1 MEKQTE
7 YEQEIDLVSLFFAV
21 LHKYRQIFAAAVAC
35 AVLFGAVGMFKH
47 VRSQKAAE
55 AASENGEEIVRTAE
69 EQKYE
74 EDMVE
79 YRAAQTAHDKN
90 VASYNH
96 QLKQNEADQA
106 RAEFDIKNAQEYI
119 DKSVLNS
126 LDPYNVNVA
135 NAVFYITTDYK
146 ILPGMDYQNP
156 DYTGAVLSADGVSVV
171 MPVEQAQNRP
181 TTPEMEE
188 RYMRELITVSV
199 DSGTRLLTISTEGKD
214 AQQANDIMDAML
226 KRFAQLYDVIESTVG
241 EHETTQVSLS
251 STTTV
256 LTSLRDQQQNTR
268 DNMIQLQNNLTDL
281 QSNHELLEQSI
292 QTADK
297 DFAATEKPKD
307 PKGAGNSAVKYAAI
321 GFLLGA
327 VLVAGATVCSFLV
340 EGKVC
345 AADELQK
352 YCGIGVLGTLANDA
366 SQKAKGLDAA
376 INKLEKRPDGSMNG
390 AMVELIA
397 ATIHSRVPQAENILI
412 TGDISAQQL
421 ASLRDALQACS
432 VLKGTTVAS
441 ADSILVSSAAVQQ
454 AAQADVILL
463 AADCA
468 CSKYRTV
475 SAQNEKIRE
484 LGKEV
489 LGCILYA

>member
-1 MEKQTE
+1 M
-7 YEQEIDLVSLFFAV
+7 
-21 LHKYRQIFAAAVAC
+21 
-35 AVLFGAVGMFKH
+35 
-47 VRSQKAAE
+47 
-55 AASENGEEIVRTAE
+55 
-69 EQKYE
+69 
-74 EDMVE
+74 
-79 YRAAQTAHDKN
+79 
-90 VASYNH
+90 
-96 QLKQNEADQA
+96 
-106 RAEFDIKNAQEYI
+106 
-119 DKSVLNS
+119 
-126 LDPYNVNVA
+126 
-135 NAVFYITTDYK
+135 
-146 ILPGMDYQNP
+146 
-156 DYTGAVLSADGVSVV
+156 
-171 MPVEQAQNRP
+171 
-181 TTPEMEE
+181 
-188 RYMRELITVSV
+188 
-199 DSGTRLLTISTEGKD
+199 
-214 AQQANDIMDAML
+214 
-226 KRFAQLYDVIESTVG
+226 G

>member
-135 NAVFYITTDYK
+135 NAVFYIT
-146 ILPGMDYQNP
+146 
-156 DYTGAVLSADGVSVV
+156 GAVLSAYSSLLTSHETIGAIA
-171 MPVEQAQNRP
+171 EQFG
-181 TTPEMEE
+181 MEE

>member
-35 AVLFGAVGMFKH
+35 AVLFGAVGIFKH

-156 DYTGAVLSADGVSVV
+156 DYTGAVLSAYSSLLTSHETIGAIA
-171 MPVEQAQNRP
+171 EQFG
-181 TTPEMEE
+181 MEE

-327 VLVAGATVCSFLV
+327 VLVAGATACSFLV

>member
-1 MEKQTE
+1 MT
-7 YEQEIDLVSLFFAV
+7 
-21 LHKYRQIFAAAVAC
+21 
-35 AVLFGAVGMFKH
+35 
-47 VRSQKAAE
+47 
-55 AASENGEEIVRTAE
+55 
-69 EQKYE
+69 
-74 EDMVE
+74 
-79 YRAAQTAHDKN
+79 
-90 VASYNH
+90 
-96 QLKQNEADQA
+96 
-106 RAEFDIKNAQEYI
+106 
-119 DKSVLNS
+119 
-126 LDPYNVNVA
+126 
-135 NAVFYITTDYK
+135 
-146 ILPGMDYQNP
+146 
-156 DYTGAVLSADGVSVV
+156 
-171 MPVEQAQNRP
+171 
-181 TTPEMEE
+181 
-188 RYMRELITVSV
+188 
-199 DSGTRLLTISTEGKD
+199 
-214 AQQANDIMDAML
+214 
-226 KRFAQLYDVIESTVG
+226 
-241 EHETTQVSLS
+241 
-251 STTTV
+251 
-256 LTSLRDQQQNTR
+256 
-268 DNMIQLQNNLTDL
+268 QLQNNLTDL

-292 QTADK
+292 QTADE
-297 DFAATEKPKD
+297 DFAATEKPKE
-307 PKGAGNSAVKYAAI
+307 PKGAGNSTVKYAAI

-327 VLVAGATVCSFLV
+327 VLVVGAAVCSFLV

-412 TGDISAQQL
+412 TGDTSAQQL